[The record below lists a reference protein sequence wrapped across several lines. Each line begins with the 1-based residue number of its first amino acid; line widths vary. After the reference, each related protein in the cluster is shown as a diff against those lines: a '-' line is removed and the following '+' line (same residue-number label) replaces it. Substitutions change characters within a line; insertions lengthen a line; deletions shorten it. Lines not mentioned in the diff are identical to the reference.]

1 MKPIVDKGSLNQI
14 AEKYHLNAAINDK
27 EFDQRFHQLCFEWVN
42 RQAAYGKRVL
52 ELGYGEGNVTRQ
64 LLAAGKQ
71 VDIIEGAEL
80 LVNKARKIYG
90 SSVNVHHALFSDFKP
105 SQPYDVIVATN
116 ILEHVEDP
124 IETLKCIRKW
134 ARSKTKIFVTVPNA
148 ESIHRRLAV
157 LMGIQ
162 PKLDTLSPRDHLVG
176 HRRVY
181 SLDLLK
187 EHVESC
193 GFKIVAQ
200 QGFLMK
206 VLPNS
211 MMKDFQPGL
220 IQAFYD
226 ISVQFDIRYLADIG
240 VVLMTDT

>member
-1 MKPIVDKGSLNQI
+1 MVDRGALNQI
-14 AEKYHLNAAINDK
+14 AKKYHLNAEINDK

-42 RQAAYGKRVL
+42 RQTTDCKRVL

-80 LVNKARKIYG
+80 LVNRARELYG
-90 SSVNVHHALFSDFKP
+90 SSVNVHHALFSDFRP
-105 SQPYDVIVATN
+105 SQPYDAILATN
-116 ILEHVEDP
+116 ILEHVEDS
-124 IETLKCIRKW
+124 IDTLKCIRKW
-134 ARSKTKIFVTVPNA
+134 AGSKTKIFVTVPNA

-162 PKLDTLSPRDHLVG
+162 PTLDTLSPRDHLVG
-176 HRRVY
+176 HLRVFD
-181 SLDLLK
+181 LDLLK
-187 EHVESC
+187 KQVECC

-200 QGFLMK
+200 QGFLLK
-206 VLPNS
+206 VLPNA
-211 MMKDFQPGL
+211 MMKDFPPGL

-226 ISVQFDIRYLADIG
+226 ISDQLDIRYLADIG
-240 VVLMTDT
+240 VVLMPDF